1 MKQRRI
7 VTGGLEAAILS
18 VLWDR
23 GASTVAEVASA
34 LPADRT
40 RHVNTIATVLN
51 RMAARKLVAREDA
64 GRAAVYSAVISR
76 EEMGRRCVATLREEL
91 LGGSLASFAAALVGR
106 VGGKRGEKHE
116 KKLRRLLAEIEEDE
130 RRGR

>member
-23 GASTVAEVASA
+23 GPSTVSEVGAA
-34 LPADRT
+34 LPAERT
-40 RHVNTIATVLN
+40 RHANTIATVLN
-51 RMAARKLVAREDA
+51 RMAARELVSREDT
-64 GRAAVYSAVISR
+64 GRAAVYAPLITR
-76 EEMGRRCVATLREEL
+76 EEMGRRCVATLRAEL

-116 KKLRRLLAEIEEDE
+116 KKLRRLLEEIEEDE
-130 RRGR
+130 RSGR